1 MSQIIP
7 TREES
12 DKLCEEVLIALLLY
26 AGGPSYLAKMLD
38 VDACTCSA
46 WKYRKKISKAGAIL
60 VESHPTLG
68 KKFTAN
74 ALRPDIRNIHNMGD
88 NHDSD

>member
-12 DKLCEEVLIALLLY
+12 DKLCKEALQELLSY
-26 AGGPSYLAKMLD
+26 AGGPTHLAKMLD
-38 VDACTCSA
+38 IDPNTCCA
-46 WKYRKKISKAGAIL
+46 WKYRKKISEAGARL

-68 KKFTAN
+68 KKFTAKV
-74 ALRPDIRNIHNMGD
+74 LRPDIRNDIHGRQ
-88 NHDSD
+88 S